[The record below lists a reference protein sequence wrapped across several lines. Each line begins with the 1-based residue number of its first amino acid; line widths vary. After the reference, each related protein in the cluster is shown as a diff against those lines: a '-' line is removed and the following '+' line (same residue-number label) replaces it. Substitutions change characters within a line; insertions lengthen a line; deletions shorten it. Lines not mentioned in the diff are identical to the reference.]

1 METKVQRWGN
11 SLALRIPKAFAA
23 QLALDS
29 DSIIDLRIEGR
40 TLVVER
46 VVPLPVV
53 PTLEE
58 LLDRVTPENT
68 HPPTDWGPDV
78 GAEIVEW

>member
-1 METKVQRWGN
+1 METKVQRWGT
-11 SLALRIPKAFAA
+11 SLAVRIPKAFAA

-40 TLVVER
+40 TLVAQR
-46 VVPLPVV
+46 VVPGPVV
-53 PTLEE
+53 QTLDE
-58 LLDRVTPENT
+58 LLDGVTPENT
-68 HPPTDWGPDV
+68 HPETDWGTDV

>member
-1 METKVQRWGN
+1 METRVQRWGN
-11 SLALRIPKAFAA
+11 SLAVRIPKAFAA

-40 TLVVER
+40 TLVAER
-46 VVPLPVV
+46 VIPRPVV

-58 LLDRVTPENT
+58 LVARITPENI
-68 HPPTDWGPDV
+68 HEPTDWGPDV
-78 GAEIVEW
+78 GNEVWEW

>member
-11 SLALRIPKAFAA
+11 SLAVRIPKAFAA
-23 QLALDS
+23 QLALDC
-29 DSIIDLRIEGR
+29 DSVVDLRIEGR
-40 TLVVER
+40 TLVAER
-46 VVPLPVV
+46 VMPRPVV

-58 LLDRVTPENT
+58 LLDRVTPANI
-68 HPPTDWGPDV
+68 HPETDWGPDV